1 MHPEKKGQTSR
12 RIANSRLLTFS
23 CFDFFIM
30 IWVAVRIASNKLK
43 SRKGEEECE
52 EEENRK
58 CNCIIENLEKRVGN
72 KNSFLVISLFLGG
85 LGIDR
90 FVLGQTVLG
99 LLKLFTLGGCGVWWF
114 IDLFLIMGA
123 TKDINAESAY
133 RIYCQLRDWK

>member
-1 MHPEKKGQTSR
+1 MSDSNQISKLDSNLISESQLKLAGSLVLAK
-12 RIANSRLLTFS
+12 RLPKDERLA
-23 CFDFFIM
+23 FFIACDQDAKDPTT
-30 IWVAVRIASNKLK
+30 I
-43 SRKGEEECE
+43 
-52 EEENRK
+52 
-58 CNCIIENLEKRVGN
+58 
-72 KNSFLVISLFLGG
+72 LVISLFLGG

-133 RIYCQLRDWK
+133 RIYCQLRD